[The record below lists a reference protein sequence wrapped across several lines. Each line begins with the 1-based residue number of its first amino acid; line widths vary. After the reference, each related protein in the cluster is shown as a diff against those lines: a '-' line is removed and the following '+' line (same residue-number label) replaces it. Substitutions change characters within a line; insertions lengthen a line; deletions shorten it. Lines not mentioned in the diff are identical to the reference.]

1 MTLPKLRIH
10 WLRLLSLEVIR
21 RMGKAKS
28 NPEMRKKSGV
38 KAKATAQPHPISLE
52 GWESIARFL
61 GQPPSVAQRWAK
73 TGMPVTREGRFVTAS
88 PEALNEWLGRES
100 GTGPIH
106 VATPQTDLS
115 AELKRGLTYVRREH
129 STGRKSKA
137 K

>member
-1 MTLPKLRIH
+1 MWADRLIFLPAGLAVKDKRFCAPQP
-10 WLRLLSLEVIR
+10 RFGAGFVR
-21 RMGKAKS
+21 RSK
-28 NPEMRKKSGV
+28 
-38 KAKATAQPHPISLE
+38 
-52 GWESIARFL
+52 GWQNIAGFL
-61 GQPPSVAQRWAK
+61 GQPISVAQRWAK

-115 AELKRGLTYVRREH
+115 AELKRGLTYVGREH
-129 STGRKSKA
+129 STGRKSEA